1 MTLPVDIFGDIYRYY
16 FLWNIMEQRNKLR
29 VFQSITEMQRE
40 FGLPQPL
47 HPLISML
54 DYNKVEITSEM
65 LSMPFV
71 MNMYNITYNE
81 SAGCR
86 MKYGQTTY
94 DFQEGGMFFTS
105 PGQPLTG
112 VETAEASS
120 GFTLLVHP
128 DFLRNY
134 TLDTKIKTY
143 GFFEYSV
150 NESLHLSGKEKAI
163 ISAIGKNIGDELEVA
178 IDDISQDVLIS
189 LIELLLN
196 YSQRYYKRQFITRKP
211 INNALLENL
220 DKILDTYFNDKT
232 ALMQGLPTV
241 QFLAE
246 KLNISPKYL
255 GDVLRALTG
264 HNTQQHIHIKLIE
277 KAKEVLTTSNLTVG
291 EIAFQLGFE
300 HPQSFSKLFK
310 LKTNLSPLE
319 FRASFN

>member
-1 MTLPVDIFGDIYRYY
+1 
-16 FLWNIMEQRNKLR
+16 MEQRNKLR
-29 VFQSITEMQRE
+29 VFHSITEMQRV

-47 HPLISML
+47 HPLISIL
-54 DYNKVEITSEM
+54 DYSKVEITPEM
-65 LSMPFV
+65 LAKPFV
-71 MNMYNITYNE
+71 MDMYNITYNE

-86 MKYGQTTY
+86 MRYGQTTY

-112 VETAEASS
+112 IETAEASL
-120 GFTLLVHP
+120 GFTLLIHP

-134 TLDTKIKTY
+134 TLDKKIKTY

-150 NESLHLSGKEKAI
+150 NESLHLSGKEKTI
-163 ISAIGKNIGDELEVA
+163 ITAIGKNIGDELEMA
-178 IDDISQDVLIS
+178 IDDFSQDLLISQ
-189 LIELLLN
+189 IELLLN
-196 YSQRYYKRQFITRKP
+196 YSQRFYKRQSITRKP

-220 DKILDTYFNDKT
+220 DKILDTYFNNQT
-232 ALMQGLPTV
+232 ALMHGLPTV
-241 QFLAE
+241 HFLAE

-255 GDVLRALTG
+255 GDVLRSLTG

-277 KAKEVLTTSNLTVG
+277 KAKEVLTISDLTVG

>member
-1 MTLPVDIFGDIYRYY
+1 
-16 FLWNIMEQRNKLR
+16 MEQKNKLQ
-29 VFQSITEMQRE
+29 VFHSIAEMQRT

-54 DYNKVEITSEM
+54 DYSKVEITAEM
-65 LSMPFV
+65 LAKPFV
-71 MNMYNITYNE
+71 MDMYNITYNE

-94 DFQEGGMFFTS
+94 DFEEGGMFFTS

-112 VETAEASS
+112 IETAAASL
-120 GFTLLVHP
+120 GFTLLIHP

-143 GFFEYSV
+143 GFFDYSV
-150 NESLHLSGKEKAI
+150 NESLHLSGKERII
-163 ISAIGKNIGDELEVA
+163 ISAIGKNIGDELEIA

-189 LIELLLN
+189 QIELLLN
-196 YSQRYYKRQFITRKP
+196 YSQRFYKRQFITRKP
-211 INNALLENL
+211 INNALLEKL

-246 KLNISPKYL
+246 KLNISSKYL
-255 GDVLRALTG
+255 GDVLRAITG

-277 KAKEVLTTSNLTVG
+277 KAKEILTISDLTVG

-310 LKTNLSPLE
+310 SKTNLSPLE

>member
-1 MTLPVDIFGDIYRYY
+1 
-16 FLWNIMEQRNKLR
+16 MEQKNKLR
-29 VFQSITEMQRE
+29 VFHSITEMQRV

-47 HPLISML
+47 HPLISIL
-54 DYNKVEITSEM
+54 DYSKVEITPEM
-65 LSMPFV
+65 LAQPFV
-71 MNMYNITYNE
+71 MDMYNITYNE

-86 MKYGQTTY
+86 MRYGQTTY

-112 VETAEASS
+112 IETAEASL
-120 GFTLLVHP
+120 GFTLLIHP

-134 TLDTKIKTY
+134 MLDKKIKTY

-150 NESLHLSGKEKAI
+150 NESLHLSCKERTI
-163 ISAIGKNIGDELEVA
+163 ITAIGKNIGDELEMA
-178 IDDISQDVLIS
+178 IDDFSQDLLISQ
-189 LIELLLN
+189 IELLLN
-196 YSQRYYKRQFITRKP
+196 YSQRFYKRQSITRKP
-211 INNALLENL
+211 IHNALLENL

-232 ALMQGLPTV
+232 ALMHGLPTV
-241 QFLAE
+241 HFLAE
-246 KLNISPKYL
+246 QLNISPKYL
-255 GDVLRALTG
+255 GDVLRSLTG

-277 KAKEVLTTSNLTVG
+277 KAKEVLTISDLTVG

>member
-1 MTLPVDIFGDIYRYY
+1 MTLPVDIFDHIYRQD
-16 FLWNIMEQRNKLR
+16 LVMEQRNKLR
-29 VFQSITEMQRE
+29 VFQSITQMQRV

-47 HPLISML
+47 HPMISML
-54 DYNKVEITSEM
+54 DYSRVEITKEM
-65 LSMPFV
+65 LSAPFV
-71 MNMYNITYNE
+71 MNLYNITYNE
-81 SAGCR
+81 SAGCK
-86 MKYGQTTY
+86 MKYGQTVY

-112 VETAEASS
+112 IETADATS
-120 GFTLLVHP
+120 GFTLLIHP

-150 NESLHLSGKEKAI
+150 NESLHLSGKEKPI
-163 ISAIGKNIGDELEVA
+163 INAIGKNIGDELETA
-178 IDDISQDVLIS
+178 IDDTSQDVLIS
-189 LIELLLN
+189 QIELLLS
-196 YSQRYYKRQFITRKP
+196 YSQRFYKRQFITRKP
-211 INNALLENL
+211 MNNALLEKL
-220 DKILDTYFNDKT
+220 DKLLDTYFNDET
-232 ALMQGLPTV
+232 ALIHGLPTV

-264 HNTQQHIHIKLIE
+264 HNTQQHIHLKLIE

-300 HPQSFSKLFK
+300 HPQSFNKLFK

>member
-1 MTLPVDIFGDIYRYY
+1 MPVDIFDDIYRQY
-16 FLWNIMEQRNKLR
+16 LVMEQKNKLR
-29 VFQSITEMQRE
+29 VFHSITEMQRV

-54 DYNKVEITSEM
+54 DYSKVEITREM
-65 LSMPFV
+65 LAQPFV
-71 MNMYNITYNE
+71 MDMYNITYNA
-81 SAGCR
+81 SAGCK

-112 VETAEASS
+112 IETAEASS
-120 GFTLLVHP
+120 GFTLLIHP

-134 TLDTKIKTY
+134 TLDKKIKTY

-150 NESLHLSGKEKAI
+150 NESLHLSGKEKTI
-163 ISAIGKNIGDELEVA
+163 ITATGKNIGDELEMA
-178 IDDISQDVLIS
+178 IDDFSQDLLISQ
-189 LIELLLN
+189 IELLLN
-196 YSQRYYKRQFITRKP
+196 YSQRFYKRQSITRKP
-211 INNALLENL
+211 INSALLENL

-255 GDVLRALTG
+255 GDVLRSLTG

-277 KAKEVLTTSNLTVG
+277 KAKEVLTISDLTVG

>member
-1 MTLPVDIFGDIYRYY
+1 
-16 FLWNIMEQRNKLR
+16 MEQRNKIR
-29 VFQSITEMQRE
+29 VFQSITEMQRV

-54 DYNKVEITSEM
+54 DYSKVEITREM
-65 LSMPFV
+65 LSEPFV
-71 MNMYNITYNE
+71 MNLYNITYNE

-94 DFQEGGMFFTS
+94 DFQEGGMFFTA

-112 VETAEASS
+112 VETAEATS
-120 GFTLLVHP
+120 GFTLLIHP

-134 TLDTKIKTY
+134 ALDKKIKSY

-150 NESLHLSGKEKAI
+150 NESLHLSAKEKAI
-163 ISAIGKNIGDELEVA
+163 ISAIGKNIGDELETA
-178 IDDISQDVLIS
+178 IDDVSQDVLIS
-189 LIELLLN
+189 QIELLLN
-196 YSQRYYKRQFITRKP
+196 YSQRFHKRQFITRKP

-220 DKILDTYFNDKT
+220 DQILDTYFNEKT
-232 ALMQGLPTV
+232 ALMRGLPTV
-241 QFLAE
+241 HFLAE
-246 KLNISPKYL
+246 QLNISPKYL
-255 GDVLRALTG
+255 GDVLRSLTG

-277 KAKEVLTTSNLTVG
+277 KAKEILTISDLTVG

>member
-1 MTLPVDIFGDIYRYY
+1 
-16 FLWNIMEQRNKLR
+16 MEHKHKVQ
-29 VFQSITEMQRE
+29 VFHSISEMQRV

-54 DYNKVEITSEM
+54 DYSKVEITLEM
-65 LSMPFV
+65 LANPFI
-71 MNMYNITYNE
+71 MDMYNITYNR

-94 DFQEGGMFFTS
+94 DFEAGGMFFTS
-105 PGQPLTG
+105 PGQPLAGIETG
-112 VETAEASS
+112 VASL
-120 GFTLLVHP
+120 GFTLLIHP
-128 DFLRNY
+128 DFFRNY
-134 TLDTKIKTY
+134 TLDAKIKTY
-143 GFFEYSV
+143 GFFEYAV
-150 NESLHLSGKEKAI
+150 NESLHLSGKEETI
-163 ISAIGKNIGDELEVA
+163 ISAIGKNIDDELEMA

-196 YSQRYYKRQFITRKP
+196 YSQRFYKRQFITRKP
-211 INNALLENL
+211 INSALLEKL
-220 DKILDTYFNDKT
+220 DKMLDTYFNDKT

-241 QFLAE
+241 HFLAE
-246 KLNISPKYL
+246 NLNISPKYL

-277 KAKEVLTTSNLTVG
+277 KAKEILTISDLTVG

-310 LKTNLSPLE
+310 SKTNLSPLE

>member
-1 MTLPVDIFGDIYRYY
+1 
-16 FLWNIMEQRNKLR
+16 MEKKNKLR
-29 VFQSITEMQRE
+29 VFQSITEMQRA
-40 FGLPQPL
+40 FGLPHPL
-47 HPLISML
+47 HPMISML
-54 DYNKVEITSEM
+54 DYSKVEITKDM
-65 LSMPFV
+65 LSVPFV
-71 MNMYNITYNE
+71 MNFYNITYNE

-105 PGQPLTG
+105 PGQPLSG
-112 VETAEASS
+112 IEMGEASS
-120 GFTLLVHP
+120 GFTLLIHP

-134 TLDTKIKTY
+134 TLDAKIKTY

-163 ISAIGKNIGDELEVA
+163 INAIGKNIGDELEIA

-189 LIELLLN
+189 QIELLLN
-196 YSQRYYKRQFITRKP
+196 YSQRFHKRQAITRKP
-211 INNALLENL
+211 IHNALLENL
-220 DKILDTYFNDKT
+220 DKILDTYFKDQT
-232 ALMQGLPTV
+232 ALMHGLPTV

-246 KLNISPKYL
+246 QLNISPKYL

-277 KAKEVLTTSNLTVG
+277 KAKEVLAISDLTVG